1 VEAAGAD
8 RLATHAAHET
18 LFAMKVLSVADAEKQ
33 LDSVCEQAL
42 AGEVIRL
49 QLANGALVE
58 LPPIRGIPR
67 IGAISPSEL
76 AETYNDREWASF
88 ENHCGKSSD

>member
-1 VEAAGAD
+1 
-8 RLATHAAHET
+8 
-18 LFAMKVLSVADAEKQ
+18 MKVLSVADAQKQ

-58 LPPIRGIPR
+58 LLPIRGMPQ
-67 IGAISPSEL
+67 IGAASPSEL
-76 AETYNDREWASF
+76 AEAYNDREWASF
-88 ENHCGKSSD
+88 ENHCGKSSV